1 MLKYF
6 VKRFLSII
14 PKILVISVLIFLGM
28 QLIPVDPLTISM
40 NPDQLAGLSEEQLD
54 QMREEKGLN
63 DPLPVQY
70 FRWLGGLVKGDFGY
84 SLQSGAAI
92 NELVAAR
99 FPATLELALVAV
111 VVGSILAIF
120 MGCISALFK
129 NTPLDYTNTVLG
141 LLGSSV
147 PDFFFAMGF
156 ILIFAIRLAWLPT
169 GGRME
174 VGHEALLDR
183 IPYMVLPVICM
194 AIGMIPYLMRLT
206 RNSML
211 DVMNKDYVKT
221 ARAKGLSEPAIFV
234 KHVFR
239 NGCTPVVICLIGRL
253 NMLVAGSMV
262 IETVFSYPGMGM
274 LMVSSITA
282 NDMST
287 AMICLFICAL
297 IVLLTTFLSDIATA
311 LLDPRVRFGKG
322 E

>member
-6 VKRFLSII
+6 IKRFLSII
-14 PKILVISVLIFLGM
+14 PKILVISVLIFIGM

-40 NPDQLAGLSEEQLD
+40 DPNQLAGMSEAQLE

-70 FRWLGGLVKGDFGY
+70 FRWLGGLLQGDFGY
-84 SLQSGAAI
+84 SLQSGAPI
-92 NELVAAR
+92 KDLIVSR
-99 FPATLELALVAV
+99 FPATLELALSAV
-111 VVGSILAIF
+111 VIGSALAIL

-129 NTPLDYTNTVLG
+129 NTLLDYTNTVLG
-141 LLGSSV
+141 LIGSSV

-156 ILIFAIRLAWLPT
+156 ILIFSIKLGWLPT
-169 GGRME
+169 GGRMA
-174 VGHEALLDR
+174 VGKEAFFDR
-183 IPYMVLPVICM
+183 IEYMILPVLCM
-194 AIGMIPYLMRLT
+194 ALAMIPYLMRLT

-239 NGCTPVVICLIGRL
+239 NGCTPVIICLIGRL

-287 AMICLFICAL
+287 AMICLFVCAL
-297 IVLLTTFLSDIATA
+297 IVLLTTFLSDVVTA
-311 LLDPRVRFGKG
+311 LLDPRVRFGKEG
-322 E
+322 

>member
-1 MLKYF
+1 
-6 VKRFLSII
+6 
-14 PKILVISVLIFLGM
+14 M

-40 NPDQLAGLSEEQLD
+40 DPNQLAGMSEAQLE

-70 FRWLGGLVKGDFGY
+70 FRWLGGLLQGDFGY
-84 SLQSGAAI
+84 SLQSGAPI
-92 NELVAAR
+92 KDLIVSR
-99 FPATLELALVAV
+99 FPATLELALSAV
-111 VVGSILAIF
+111 VIGSALAIL

-141 LLGSSV
+141 LIGSSV

-156 ILIFAIRLAWLPT
+156 ILIFSIKLGWLPT
-169 GGRME
+169 GGRMA
-174 VGHEALLDR
+174 VGKEAFFDR
-183 IPYMVLPVICM
+183 IEYMILPVLCM
-194 AIGMIPYLMRLT
+194 ALAMIPYLMRLT

-239 NGCTPVVICLIGRL
+239 NGCTPVIICLIGRL

-287 AMICLFICAL
+287 AMICLFVCAL
-297 IVLLTTFLSDIATA
+297 IVLLTTFLSDVVTA
-311 LLDPRVRFGKG
+311 LLDPRVRFGKEG
-322 E
+322 

>member
-6 VKRFLSII
+6 IKRFLSII
-14 PKILVISVLIFLGM
+14 PKILVISVLIFIGM

-40 NPDQLAGLSEEQLD
+40 DPNQLAGMSEAQLE

-70 FRWLGGLVKGDFGY
+70 FRWLGGLLQGDFGY
-84 SLQSGAAI
+84 SLQSGAPI
-92 NELVAAR
+92 KDLIVSR
-99 FPATLELALVAV
+99 FPATLELALSAV
-111 VVGSILAIF
+111 VIGSALAIL

-141 LLGSSV
+141 LIGSSV

-156 ILIFAIRLAWLPT
+156 ILIFSIKLGWLPT
-169 GGRME
+169 GGRMA
-174 VGHEALLDR
+174 VGKEAFFDR
-183 IPYMVLPVICM
+183 IEYMILPVLCM
-194 AIGMIPYLMRLT
+194 ALAMIPYLMRLT

-239 NGCTPVVICLIGRL
+239 NGCTPVIICLIGRL

-287 AMICLFICAL
+287 AMICLFVCAL
-297 IVLLTTFLSDIATA
+297 IVLLTTFLSDVVTA
-311 LLDPRVRFGKG
+311 LLDPRVRFGKEG
-322 E
+322 

>member
-14 PKILVISVLIFLGM
+14 PKALIISVVIFLGM
-28 QLIPVDPLTISM
+28 QMIPVDPLTVSM
-40 NPDQLAGLSEEQLD
+40 DPNELAGMTEAQLD

-63 DPLPVQY
+63 DPIPVQY
-70 FRWLGGLVKGDFGY
+70 VRWLGNLVQGDFGY
-84 SLQSGAAI
+84 SLQTGASI
-92 NELVAAR
+92 NSLVASR
-99 FPATLELALVAV
+99 FPATLELALISV
-111 VVGSILAIF
+111 VVGSLLAIL
-120 MGCISALFK
+120 MGCISALFR
-129 NTPLDYTNTVLG
+129 NTPVDYANTALG
-141 LLGSSV
+141 MLGSSV

-156 ILIFAIRLAWLPT
+156 VLIFAIKLAWFPT
-169 GGRME
+169 SGRMA
-174 VGHEALLDR
+174 VGHEGFFER
-183 IPYMVLPVICM
+183 IPYMVLPVISM
-194 AIGMIPYLMRLT
+194 MIGMVPYLMRLT

-221 ARAKGLSEPAIFV
+221 ARAKGLSEPGIFI

-262 IETVFSYPGMGM
+262 IETIFSYPGMGM
-274 LMVSSITA
+274 LMVTAITA

-287 AMICLFICAL
+287 AMICLLICSL
-297 IVLLTTFLSDIATA
+297 IVLLTTFLSDVATA
-311 LLDPRVRFGKG
+311 LLDPRVRFGK

>member
-6 VKRFLSII
+6 VKRFFSII

-28 QLIPVDPLTISM
+28 QLIPVDPLTVSM
-40 NPDQLAGLSEEQLD
+40 DPDQLAGLSEAQLE

-70 FRWLGGLVKGDFGY
+70 FRWLGGLVRGDFGY
-84 SLQSGAAI
+84 SLQSGAPIKDLIAT
-92 NELVAAR
+92 R
-99 FPATLELALVAV
+99 FPATLELALTAV
-111 VVGSILAIF
+111 VIGSVLAIL

-129 NTPLDYTNTVLG
+129 NTPLDYANTVLG

-156 ILIFAIRLAWLPT
+156 ILIFSIKLGWLPT
-169 GGRME
+169 GGRMA
-174 VGHEALLDR
+174 VGHEAFFDR
-183 IPYMVLPVICM
+183 IEYMVLPVLCM
-194 AIGMIPYLMRLT
+194 SLVMIPYLMRLT

-239 NGCTPVVICLIGRL
+239 NGCTPVIICLIGRL

-274 LMVSSITA
+274 LMVSAITA

-287 AMICLFICAL
+287 AMICLFVCAL
-297 IVLLTTFLSDIATA
+297 IVLLTTFLSDVVTA
-311 LLDPRVRFGKG
+311 LLDPRVRFGKEG
-322 E
+322 

>member
-6 VKRFLSII
+6 IKRFLAII
-14 PKILVISVLIFLGM
+14 PKVLVITVLIFVGM
-28 QLIPVDPLTISM
+28 HMIPVDPLTISM
-40 NPDQLAGLSEEQLD
+40 NPDQLAGLTEEQLD

-63 DPLPVQY
+63 DPMPVQY
-70 FRWLGGLVKGDFGY
+70 VRWLGGLVQGDFGH
-84 SLQSGAAI
+84 SLLTGAPI
-92 NELVAAR
+92 KDLIAAR

-111 VVGSILAIF
+111 VVGSLLAIV
-120 MGCISALFK
+120 MGCFSALFK
-129 NTPLDYTNTVLG
+129 NTALDYTNTVLG

-147 PDFFFAMGF
+147 PNFFFAMGF
-156 ILIFAIRLAWLPT
+156 VLIFSVRLGWLPT

-174 VGHEALLDR
+174 VGHEAFFER

-194 AIGMIPYLMRLT
+194 AISMIPYLMRLT

-239 NGCTPVVICLIGRL
+239 NGCTPVIICLIGRL

-262 IETVFSYPGMGM
+262 VETIFSYPGMGM

-287 AMICLFICAL
+287 AMICLFVCAL
-297 IVLLTTFLSDIATA
+297 IVLFTTFLSDVATA
-311 LLDPRVRFGKG
+311 MLDPRVRFGK
-322 E
+322 EE